1 MVRAGPDS
9 EVEAVLVLRT
19 LGAPERR
26 LMRGR
31 RGRVVDDAEAAPVP
45 TSRATAVRPRPF
57 DSAAEAEEWLAAV
70 QRDEG
75 HREAELAAA
84 LRILNR
90 AIHARRVAAA
100 DPALGDLSLDR
111 ALAARIGLGRGEELA
126 DGRFATAW
134 ELPRR
139 GPRTKRSMEA
149 PEERFAAIL
158 AGREPT
164 LPAEELVLRAR
175 ADLDAGR
182 ARECALQARVA
193 LESLLADLPADDA
206 SRAELEPRRGAV
218 GRVANAALGGHL
230 DEPTVA
236 SLAEALAWMERALK
250 RRRLGA

>member
-9 EVEAVLVLRT
+9 ELEAVLVLRT

-31 RGRVVDDAEAAPVP
+31 RGRVVEDAEATPVP

-57 DSAAEAEEWLAAV
+57 DSAAESDEWLASV

-75 HREAELAAA
+75 RREAELAAA

-90 AIHARRVAAA
+90 AVHARRVAAA
-100 DPALGDLSLDR
+100 DAALGDLSLDR
-111 ALAARIGLGRGEELA
+111 ALAARIGLGRGDELA

-139 GPRTKRSMEA
+139 GPPTKRSMEA

-182 ARECALQARVA
+182 ARESALQARVA
-193 LESLLADLPADDA
+193 LESLLADLPAEDA
-206 SRAELEPRRGAV
+206 GRAELEPQRGAV
-218 GRVANAALGGHL
+218 GRVANAALAGTL

-236 SLAEALAWMERALK
+236 SLAEALVWMERALK